1 MRESQR
7 NKVRNAASAFQMFR
21 HAMPGGQA
29 VGMSAVC
36 ASMACQFYPSYTT
49 AGFCVVPR
57 RRSFAKKTGTWN
69 CNFWMQWRCE
79 IQIKTCRFFFFCEEF
94 HIKAWSRSR
103 HNKNTNS
110 IRHASFHLNQWEQR
124 ALLQGVAMENES
136 LKVSWNSPFCEFHF
150 AGFLSI
156 KDCSNIL
163 K

>member
-1 MRESQR
+1 MLKFVMRESQR

-69 CNFWMQWRCE
+69 CNF
-79 IQIKTCRFFFFCEEF
+79 
-94 HIKAWSRSR
+94 
-103 HNKNTNS
+103 
-110 IRHASFHLNQWEQR
+110 
-124 ALLQGVAMENES
+124 
-136 LKVSWNSPFCEFHF
+136 
-150 AGFLSI
+150 
-156 KDCSNIL
+156 
-163 K
+163 